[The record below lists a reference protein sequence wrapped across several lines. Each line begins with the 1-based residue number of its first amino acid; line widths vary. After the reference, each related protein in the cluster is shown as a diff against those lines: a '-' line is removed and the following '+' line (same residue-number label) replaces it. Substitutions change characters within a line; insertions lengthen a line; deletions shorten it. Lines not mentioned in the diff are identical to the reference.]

1 MATGDRLSPNP
12 LGDKVCALFGDKGAL
27 LTVTEKLKEQ
37 RLAARESGIR
47 PPIALVALTIF
58 SVSPIFC
65 FVRPS
70 QKPCKVHKQRVSAHL
85 KAVKLSPKH
94 IWLFSSSQCVH
105 GKIGIS
111 WRLLSGVLFPDALCH
126 LTPHHFLLAF

>member
-1 MATGDRLSPNP
+1 MAMGDRLSPNP
-12 LGDKVCALFGDKGAL
+12 LGDKGAL

-37 RLAARESGIR
+37 RLAARGFGEMLRESGIR
-47 PPIALVALTIF
+47 PPIALVVLTIF
-58 SVSPIFC
+58 GVSPIFC
-65 FVRPS
+65 FIRPS

-105 GKIGIS
+105 SKIGIS

-126 LTPHHFLLAF
+126 LTPHHFLLVF

>member
-1 MATGDRLSPNP
+1 MATGDGLSPNP
-12 LGDKVCALFGDKGAL
+12 LGDKGAL

-37 RLAARESGIR
+37 RLAVRGFGEMLRESGIR

-58 SVSPIFC
+58 GVSPIFC

-70 QKPCKVHKQRVSAHL
+70 QKPYKVHKQRVSAHL

-105 GKIGIS
+105 GKIVIS